1 MPDGHAKP
9 IEVIVRQFAENLY
22 IDIVF
27 SKTLRVLGHA
37 ELFEPVGNL
46 FHCAPA
52 NNADNLNTAA
62 YRSRLTRPRFPAR
75 KGFGAGQS

>member
-27 SKTLRVLGHA
+27 SKTLSVLGHA
-37 ELFEPVGNL
+37 ELFEPVCNL
-46 FHCAPA
+46 LHSRPPTDLALSVLDRQDKKSTTR
-52 NNADNLNTAA
+52 ADL
-62 YRSRLTRPRFPAR
+62 L
-75 KGFGAGQS
+75 